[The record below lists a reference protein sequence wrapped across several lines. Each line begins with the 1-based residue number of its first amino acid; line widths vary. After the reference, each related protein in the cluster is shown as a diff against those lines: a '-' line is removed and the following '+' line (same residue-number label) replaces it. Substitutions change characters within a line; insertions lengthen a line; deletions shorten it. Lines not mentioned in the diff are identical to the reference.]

1 MKTIAVSNGDIQLN
15 SGKIQFV
22 TGSNKLFQDLARW
35 LQEPLGTGF
44 TSPGF
49 GSLLTSMVGGT
60 QNSGTVTTITNEI
73 TRIIQLYQGQQTI
86 ELQQAQNVAQLSNW
100 NKSEIIQNIVSVDV
114 TIQNSSIIAAVTINT
129 LSGNVINLN
138 LAINNNGVNVYNG

>member
-73 TRIIQLYQGQQTI
+73 TRILELYQGQQTI
-86 ELQQAQNVAQLSNW
+86 DLQQAQNVAQLSNW

-114 TIQNSSIIAAVTINT
+114 TVQNSSIIAAVTINT
-129 LSGNVINLN
+129 LSGNIINLN

>member
-1 MKTIAVSNGDIQLN
+1 
-15 SGKIQFV
+15 
-22 TGSNKLFQDLARW
+22 
-35 LQEPLGTGF
+35 
-44 TSPGF
+44 
-49 GSLLTSMVGGT
+49 MVGGT

>member
-60 QNSGTVTTITNEI
+60 QNSGTITTITNEI
-73 TRIIQLYQGQQTI
+73 TRILELYQGQQTI
-86 ELQQAQNVAQLSNW
+86 DLQQAQNVAQLSNW

-114 TIQNSSIIAAVTINT
+114 TVQNSSIIAAVTINT
-129 LSGNVINLN
+129 LSGNIINLN

>member
-73 TRIIQLYQGQQTI
+73 TRILELYQGQQTI
-86 ELQQAQNVAQLSNW
+86 DLQQAQNVAQLSKW

-114 TIQNSSIIAAVTINT
+114 TVQNSSIIAAVTINT
-129 LSGNVINLN
+129 LSGNIINLN

>member
-22 TGSNKLFQDLARW
+22 TGSNKLFQDLSRW

-73 TRIIQLYQGQQTI
+73 TRILELYQGQQTI
-86 ELQQAQNVAQLSNW
+86 DLQQAQNVAQLSNW

-114 TIQNSSIIAAVTINT
+114 TVQNSSIIAAVTINT
-129 LSGNVINLN
+129 LSGNIINLN

>member
-129 LSGNVINLN
+129 LNGNVINLN

>member
-1 MKTIAVSNGDIQLN
+1 MNTITVSNGDIQMN
-15 SGKIQFV
+15 SGKIQFS
-22 TGSNKLFQDLARW
+22 TGKKKLIEDLQRW
-35 LQEPLGTGF
+35 LEEPIGTGF
-44 TSPGF
+44 TTPNF
-49 GSLLTSMVGGT
+49 GSLLNTYIGSSNFSLST
-60 QNSGTVTTITNEI
+60 NSIDNEI
-73 TRIIQLYQGQQTI
+73 LRVLQLYQGQQM
-86 ELQQAQNVAQLSNW
+86 LDLKSAQNSARLSNW